1 MRARQ
6 EVSGRAIDIPEDETC
21 TRRQEVE
28 DPESSAF
35 WVVVDSAFHP
45 FQMLKGGGNLL
56 PPSYRSVL
64 AKDQILQF
72 LFEEIKG
79 KTNKNLL

>member
-1 MRARQ
+1 M
-6 EVSGRAIDIPEDETC
+6 SGGAIDMPEDETC

-35 WVVVDSAFHP
+35 WIVVDSAFHS
-45 FQMLKGGGNLL
+45 FQMLKGAGNLM
-56 PPSYRSVL
+56 PPSHRSVL